1 MEYQILNRKV
11 KFNVNK
17 NIGSV
22 LYIVEGERREIN
34 LLGYLFKN
42 ILHYERIYGVDR
54 EGRERIYVS
63 EQNENSKIFII
74 NSEKSN
80 IQSITNK
87 EFIDKQ
93 VTLLK
98 RYEEDFNYEDIPI
111 YYIFDCDRKNDQ
123 NNIEMLVNMF
133 GNAREPSKENEY
145 DSIGGMLL
153 LSYPS
158 IETFVISNFEK
169 DMYEFHEKFDFDTQ
183 SLKQYIC
190 DYHYDNE
197 RMSIETLMNAFNE
210 LAKSLDNIDE
220 NISEINLDDIRVFN
234 KNVFEKEKRYN
245 NQYMLSLLLISFV
258 DLGIIEFI

>member
-63 EQNENSKIFII
+63 EQNENSKISII

-158 IETFVISNFEK
+158 IET
-169 DMYEFHEKFDFDTQ
+169 
-183 SLKQYIC
+183 
-190 DYHYDNE
+190 
-197 RMSIETLMNAFNE
+197 LMNAFNE

>member
-158 IETFVISNFEK
+158 IET
-169 DMYEFHEKFDFDTQ
+169 
-183 SLKQYIC
+183 
-190 DYHYDNE
+190 
-197 RMSIETLMNAFNE
+197 LMNAFNE